1 MRKDDNKSSWGND
14 IFIILCRYN
23 PFRTLS
29 LRPPT
34 TCRVDHIKEV
44 GGGKL
49 GKLRA
54 ALCLYA
60 SFWLSRA
67 RLCSERRKKNCG
79 YISWSGAFFP
89 ALQTLKLVPLRF
101 FQAVGFCVKKVDA
114 PLSRKKKTS
123 ALDGI
128 PTEILW
134 SCRAHFTNRAAL
146 ARVEFR
152 TEF

>member
-1 MRKDDNKSSWGND
+1 M
-14 IFIILCRYN
+14 
-23 PFRTLS
+23 
-29 LRPPT
+29 
-34 TCRVDHIKEV
+34 
-44 GGGKL
+44 
-49 GKLRA
+49 
-54 ALCLYA
+54 
-60 SFWLSRA
+60 
-67 RLCSERRKKNCG
+67 ERG
-79 YISWSGAFFP
+79 FFP

-114 PLSRKKKTS
+114 PLSSKKKTS

-134 SCRAHFTNRAAL
+134 SCRARFTNRAAL